1 MDEQDVFFLLV
12 LVMMIIVITPMMM
25 TVKLTLHS
33 MFGCLVDG

>member
-12 LVMMIIVITPMMM
+12 LVMMMMIITPMMM
-25 TVKLTLHS
+25 TAKLTLHS